1 MRMWKLLS
9 VVVLLALSIAAS
21 AAPVT
26 FKLKP
31 VKLTNGWSLTGTI
44 TTDGTVGSLSPANIT
59 NWNLQLVQTTDVVWT
74 EKDSIDANSW
84 GLSTNGKGVFVATS
98 PDGIQDGGTLTFSRG
113 GGGGGIA
120 TAAILADF
128 TQLSVNMGYGYG
140 GLAGWQDEILG
151 LNYIGLNRKNNT
163 LYRAASAVVGQPNVF
178 RISVPRISPPPYQM
192 TMFGT
197 LTTDGTIGPL
207 SPANILAWR
216 ITARIED
223 LSTYTEANTQ
233 VMATVGVTSDGVSIK
248 VARNGGQLVLGVP
261 GFRPTYVTL
270 ADFTDPVYPNGF
282 ANYYRGNFGIMGE
295 KFPLVGKAAA
305 SYTVTK

>member
-9 VVVLLALSIAAS
+9 VVALLALSIAAS

-31 VKLTNGWSLTGTI
+31 VKLTNGWALTGTI

-84 GLSTNGKGVFVATS
+84 GLSTNGKGIFVATS

-151 LNYIGLNRKNNT
+151 LNYVGLNRKNNT
-163 LYRAASAVVGQPNVF
+163 LYRAASAVPGMPNVF
-178 RISVPRISPPPYQM
+178 RINVPRVSPPPYQM

-207 SPANILAWR
+207 SPANIIAWN

-223 LSTYTEANTQ
+223 MSTYTEANTQ
-233 VMATVGVTSDGVSIK
+233 VMAAIGVTSDGVSIK
-248 VARNGGQLVLGVP
+248 VAHNGGQLVLGLP

-270 ADFTDPVYPNGF
+270 ADFTDPTYPNGF

-295 KFPLVGKAAA
+295 KFPLVGKSAP